1 MESKTHRGLPPVSAR
16 PVARVRMTRRG
27 SFSTNHPRRYYFAL
41 VVKNQI
47 MYLAMGDKSISDI
60 EIVHRFLKDIST
72 KYAAFSE
79 RERSGTCGPRVPLC
93 VASCFVCAR
102 RGMLC
107 TIPIVTHEHYHVS
120 YPVKGS
126 SNDTANRGSAAT
138 PTPALSSRTFYRT
151 QW

>member
-47 MYLAMGDKSISDI
+47 MYLAMADKSISDI

-72 KYAAFSE
+72 KYAAFPA
-79 RERSGTCGPRVPLC
+79 RERSGTCGPRVPLS
-93 VASCFVCAR
+93 VLRPASCARAVVC
-102 RGMLC
+102 C
-107 TIPIVTHEHYHVS
+107 VQSPS
-120 YPVKGS
+120 
-126 SNDTANRGSAAT
+126 
-138 PTPALSSRTFYRT
+138 
-151 QW
+151 

>member
-1 MESKTHRGLPPVSAR
+1 MESKTHRGLPLVSAR
-16 PVARVRMTRRG
+16 SARVWMTRPAP
-27 SFSTNHPRRYYFAL
+27 FSTNHPRRYYFAL
-41 VVKNQI
+41 VVKSQI
-47 MYLAMGDKSISDI
+47 VYLAMADKSISDI

-72 KYAAFSE
+72 KYAAFPA